1 MEERTDRTIC
11 LEELRQ
17 RIARLEAARRC
28 GGSTTVTSGSTALDG
43 ILPEGGLRR
52 GTLVEWLSA
61 GEGTGACTLAL
72 LAARETCRR
81 GGSLAVLDRRGDFYP
96 PAAVRL
102 GIEPEQLLVVH
113 TESAADHDWAMD
125 QVLRSPA
132 VAAVLAWPEKL
143 DGHTFRRWQLAVEQ
157 GGGLGLLLRPAAA
170 RADPSWAD
178 VRLLVEPLP
187 ANCATACS
195 QAVLSPT
202 SESTLLASKQ
212 WHTSLNSKRLL
223 RIFCCAAAVA
233 LAAAAWRWNSMR
245 KRIACIRLPENNCKL
260 GNVSQG
266 HPERS
271 EGSQTPRRFFASL
284 RMTEAV

>member
-1 MEERTDRTIC
+1 MEERADRTIC

-61 GEGTGACTLAL
+61 GEGTGAWTLAL
-72 LAARETCRR
+72 LAARETCRH

-113 TESAADHDWAMD
+113 AESAADHDWAMD

-132 VAAVLAWPEKL
+132 VAAVLAWPERL

-178 VRLLVEPLP
+178 VRLLVEPLS
-187 ANCATACS
+187 ADQLCRLACCR
-195 QAVLSPT
+195 QLPV
-202 SESTLLASKQ
+202 
-212 WHTSLNSKRLL
+212 
-223 RIFCCAAAVA
+223 AA
-233 LAAAAWRWNSMR
+233 
-245 KRIACIRLPENNCKL
+245 I
-260 GNVSQG
+260 GG
-266 HPERS
+266 
-271 EGSQTPRRFFASL
+271 
-284 RMTEAV
+284 